1 MGSRTNPTGCWKVTC
16 CVSEL
21 EVKRKRMLL
30 LIQLAVP
37 NPGAAHEKIQPLASA
52 TSGPDTDDEA

>member
-1 MGSRTNPTGCWKVTC
+1 
-16 CVSEL
+16 
-21 EVKRKRMLL
+21 MLL